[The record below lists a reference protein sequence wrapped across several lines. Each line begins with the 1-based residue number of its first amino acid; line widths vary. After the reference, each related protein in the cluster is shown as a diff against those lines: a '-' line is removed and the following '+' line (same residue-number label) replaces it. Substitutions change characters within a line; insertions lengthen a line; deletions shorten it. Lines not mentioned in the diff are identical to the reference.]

1 MTTFLTLLKTEYI
14 KRKNTYWL
22 PIWIIGGLL
31 VLILFVSLIALLSPN
46 PDINLN
52 ISDLMDDT
60 ANPGSAIRIAVY
72 AITLGLAWIF
82 AFFMVMT
89 AQNSLSKEKEL
100 GCELFY
106 HCQPVN
112 IWLNTASK
120 YTMHVLASAVGIF
133 AVGLVIALV
142 TSSVGIVAYGTFNI
156 FNGIYGAFLALL
168 TYMKICLVF
177 GSLFFLFSGVFNG
190 NSFLKGLGAL
200 GILEGV
206 LVIIEV
212 IFRHTISFPSIFGSL
227 FSLLGGMEMEF
238 MDEITFAAVV
248 GDIKVVVIILF
259 AAFCYTSGTLLYK
272 FKPIEA

>member
-14 KRKNTYWL
+14 KRKNIYWL

-31 VLILFVSLIALLSPN
+31 LLIVFASLIALLSPN

-60 ANPGSAIRIAVY
+60 SSPGSAIRIAVY
-72 AITLGLAWIF
+72 AITLGVAWIF
-82 AFFMVMT
+82 AFFMLMT

-106 HCQPVN
+106 HCQPVS
-112 IWLNTASK
+112 IWMNTGSK
-120 YTMHVLASAVGIF
+120 YLMHVLASGVGIF

-142 TSSVGIVAYGTFNI
+142 TSFVGIAAYGTFNI

-168 TYMKICLVF
+168 SYLKICLVF
-177 GSLFFLFSGVFNG
+177 GSLFFLFSGIFNG
-190 NSFLKGLGAL
+190 NSFLKGLGTL
-200 GILEGV
+200 GIIEGA
-206 LVIIEV
+206 LAIIEV
-212 IFRHTISFPSIFGSL
+212 IFRHTLHFPSIFKSL

-238 MDEITFAAVV
+238 MDEITFSAVV
-248 GDIKVVVIILF
+248 GDLRVIVIILF
-259 AAFCYTSGTLLYK
+259 AAVCYMSGTLIYK